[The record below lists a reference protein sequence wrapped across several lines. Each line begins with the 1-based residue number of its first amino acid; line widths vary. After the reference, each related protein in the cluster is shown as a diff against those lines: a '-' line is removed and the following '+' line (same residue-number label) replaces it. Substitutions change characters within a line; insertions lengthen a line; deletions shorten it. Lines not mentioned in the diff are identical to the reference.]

1 MKKQLAKSIFKLS
14 GWSYHIEPN
23 ILENKQVLIGFEHT
37 SNMDAVLSLALFEIL
52 DIKIHTLIKKELFK
66 GPLKPL
72 YEKIG
77 GIPVDRKASK
87 DIVSQ
92 MVELFETHESFNLVI
107 APEGTRAKNGEA
119 RKPIRTGFWHIAK
132 AANVPI
138 VMMYAN
144 AKTKQGGI
152 LGKIYPSDLN
162 QDLQTIQRLYKEK
175 VGLDVCIPESKQ

>member
-1 MKKQLAKSIFKLS
+1 MKKFLANSIFKAV
-14 GWSYHIEPN
+14 GWTYNVDPKIIEK
-23 ILENKQVLIGFEHT
+23 KQVIIGFEHT
-37 SNMDAVLSLALFEIL
+37 SNLDAVLSIALFQIL

-72 YEKIG
+72 LEKLG

-92 MVELFETHESFNLVI
+92 MVEQFQTHETFNLVI
-107 APEGTRAKNGEA
+107 APEATRAKDGSE

-138 VMMYAN
+138 VLMYAN
-144 AKTKQGGI
+144 AQSKQGRV
-152 LGKIYPSDLN
+152 LSKICPT
-162 QDLQTIQRLYKEK
+162 DLQKDLETIKELYAQFDI
-175 VGLDVCIPESKQ
+175 DVKIS